1 MSLRSKI
8 LLCAL
13 GNFALLGA
21 AFYLF
26 ASTQLDTGLQS
37 LLLAPGETR
46 LRDLGDRVGLELASN
61 KVGDQS
67 SILERHAKENGV
79 DLVIVDPGGRIF
91 TGTITELPREVR
103 QALEPVENPF
113 RAVDGSK
120 GKDRDRDKDKKG
132 KDKGK
137 DKAKDKGKDKEK
149 GPHDDPFVARQV
161 FAIPASSPP
170 YWFGVRTPLASSDTE
185 DSHPAIL
192 VIRAKSILGT
202 PLLFDPKPWLAWLA
216 VAIGIGLL
224 CWFPLV
230 HRITQAIRQLTAGAE
245 KMAVGNFEAR
255 VPDQRRDELGHLG
268 GALNRMSAQLHGFV
282 YGQRRFLGDVAHE
295 LSAPIARAQVALG
308 ILEDRTE
315 GKQREYAL
323 SAQEEVAHMSGL
335 VAELLNFSRA
345 GLEPSKKA
353 AAPVDIGE
361 TVRRVIE
368 REAGE
373 TAAFQADVS
382 LTEGGELEVLAH
394 GENLFRAL
402 SNLVRNA
409 VRYAGEDGPVTIAA
423 RREGG
428 DVLITVSDNGPGL
441 PDDALD
447 RVFLPFFRLDDSRTA
462 STGGTGLGLAIV
474 KTCVESSGG
483 SVWCKNRSPRGL
495 EAIIRLPAA

>member
-1 MSLRSKI
+1 M
-8 LLCAL
+8 
-13 GNFALLGA
+13 
-21 AFYLF
+21 
-26 ASTQLDTGLQS
+26 
-37 LLLAPGETR
+37 
-46 LRDLGDRVGLELASN
+46 
-61 KVGDQS
+61 
-67 SILERHAKENGV
+67 
-79 DLVIVDPGGRIF
+79 
-91 TGTITELPREVR
+91 
-103 QALEPVENPF
+103 
-113 RAVDGSK
+113 
-120 GKDRDRDKDKKG
+120 
-132 KDKGK
+132 
-137 DKAKDKGKDKEK
+137 
-149 GPHDDPFVARQV
+149 
-161 FAIPASSPP
+161 
-170 YWFGVRTPLASSDTE
+170 
-185 DSHPAIL
+185 
-192 VIRAKSILGT
+192 
-202 PLLFDPKPWLAWLA
+202 FDAKPWLAWLA
-216 VAIGIGLL
+216 VAIAIGLL

-230 HRITQAIRQLTAGAE
+230 HRITANIRQLTAGAE

-255 VPDQRRDELGHLG
+255 VPDERRDELGHLG
-268 GALNRMSAQLHGFV
+268 SALNRMSAQLHGFV

-323 SAQEEVAHMSGL
+323 GAQEEVAHMSSL

-353 AAPVDIGE
+353 AAPVNVGDTI
-361 TVRRVIE
+361 RRVIE

-373 TAAFQADVS
+373 TSAFQTDVS
-382 LTEGGELEVLAH
+382 LNEGGELNVLAH

-409 VRYAGEDGPVTIAA
+409 VRYAGKDGPVTIAA
-423 RREGG
+423 RRDGD

-441 PDDALD
+441 PEDALD

-495 EAIIRLPAA
+495 EATIRLPTA